1 MRSAIMLDIIGSRD
15 YTVEQRGE
23 IQSYIALIRA
33 ALNDVFRRELE
44 RETDFSAGDEI
55 QGLFR
60 HSWGAYLYVRL
71 FFMLMHPVRL
81 RGGIGVGTWDIRLE
95 NAGTTAQDGQV
106 YYRARQAIKDA
117 AEQEMYGTLY
127 CSGGETDAM
136 INSLMAASD
145 TVRGGGSYQNE
156 IALLTELIS
165 PLDCKGCIDTGKLPA
180 LWDAVKRR
188 REFKYYASF
197 ISERSPFD
205 RPCPTEIRP
214 VYVEDDN
221 GYFVTAGKPRGL
233 PVIVSEYMGVSRQSI
248 DKTMKTSNI
257 ITSRSLAVS
266 AVRAMKMA
274 WTDTE
279 EE

>member
-1 MRSAIMLDIIGSRD
+1 MRSAIMLDIIDSRG

-23 IQSYIALIRA
+23 IQSYINLIRA
-33 ALNDVFRRELE
+33 AMNDVFRRELE
-44 RETDFSAGDEI
+44 READFSAGDEI

-60 HSWGAYLYVRL
+60 HPWGAYLYVRL
-71 FFMLMHPVRL
+71 FLMLMRPVRL
-81 RGGIGVGTWDIRLE
+81 RGGIGVGSWDVRLE

-117 AEQEMYGTLY
+117 EEQELYGTLY
-127 CSGGETDAM
+127 CSGGESDAV
-136 INSLMAASD
+136 INSLMASSD
-145 TVRGGGSYQNE
+145 TVRGDGAYQNE

-165 PLDCKGCIDTGKLPA
+165 PIDCGGCIDIDRLPA

-188 REFKYYASF
+188 REFRYYAPY
-197 ISERSPFD
+197 IPKRSPFD
-205 RPCPTEIRP
+205 RPCPTEIKP
-214 VYVEDDN
+214 VNAEDDN

-248 DKTMKTSNI
+248 DKTLKTSNI
-257 ITSRSLAVS
+257 FTSRSLAVA

-274 WTDTE
+274 WNDTE
-279 EE
+279 E